1 VLNKNL
7 TDFVTVIIPY
17 YKKINFINECVDS
30 VLNQTF
36 QNFEII
42 MVYDDKDKSELELLE
57 KFKNKDKRIKI
68 IVNQENLGVGES
80 RNKALKIANGKFI
93 AFLDADDIWHPLKL
107 STQIEFMINNNFSIT
122 HTSYN
127 IINEKNKKVGIR
139 FAKNLKFSDLIRS
152 CDIGLSTVII
162 EKKLLDNLCFP
173 NLKTKEDYVLW
184 LQLTKKGYEFKAFDE
199 FLTDWRLAKN
209 SLSSSTFRKLIDGYN
224 VYRKYLEQSIL
235 KSLIN
240 LLILSLNFLRKK

>member
-1 VLNKNL
+1 MNL
-7 TDFVTVIIPY
+7 VSIIIPF
-17 YKKINFINECVDS
+17 YKKKKYILNSIKS
-30 VLNQTF
+30 ILNQTYK
-36 QNFEII
+36 NFEII
-42 MVYDDKDKSELELLE
+42 IIYDDSNLDDLKYILEIKRL
-57 KFKNKDKRIKI
+57 DKRIRVFRNK
-68 IVNQENLGVGES
+68 ENKGVGLS
-80 RNKALKIANGKFI
+80 RNYGIKKSRGKFI

-107 STQIEFMINNNFSIT
+107 STQIEFMIKNNFSIT

-127 IINEKNKKVGIR
+127 IINEKNKKVGTR

-152 CDIGLSTVII
+152 CDVGLSTVII
-162 EKKLLDNLCFP
+162 DKKLLDNLCFP

>member
-1 VLNKNL
+1 MS
-7 TDFVTVIIPY
+7 Y
-17 YKKINFINECVDS
+17 YKKKEYVEKSINS
-30 VLNQTF
+30 VLSQTF
-36 QNFEII
+36 QDFELLI
-42 MVYDDKDKSELELLE
+42 VYDDESKKDLEYLKSLVE
-57 KFKNKDKRIKI
+57 KDKRIKLI
-68 IVNQENLGVGES
+68 INDKNLGVGES
-80 RNKALKIANGKFI
+80 RNKAIKIANGKFI

-107 STQIEFMINNNFSIT
+107 SKQIKFMIENNFLIT

-127 IINEKNKKVGIR
+127 IINEKNNKVGAR
-139 FAKNLKFSDLIRS
+139 LAKNLKFSDLLRS
-152 CDIGLSTVII
+152 CDVGLSTVIL

-184 LQLTKKGYEFKAFDE
+184 LQLTKKGYDFKAFDE
-199 FLTDWRLAKN
+199 FLTDWRLTEN

-224 VYRKYLEQSIL
+224 VYRKYLGQNIL

>member
-1 VLNKNL
+1 MNLVSIIVPFYKKKKYVLNSIKS
-7 TDFVTVIIPY
+7 I
-17 YKKINFINECVDS
+17 
-30 VLNQTF
+30 LNQTYK
-36 QNFEII
+36 NFEII
-42 MVYDDKDKSELELLE
+42 IIYDDSNLDDLKYILEIKRLDKRIRV
-57 KFKNKDKRIKI
+57 FKNK
-68 IVNQENLGVGES
+68 ENKGVGLS
-80 RNKALKIANGKFI
+80 RNYGIKKSRGKFI
-93 AFLDADDIWHPLKL
+93 AFLDADDIWHRLKL

-127 IINEKNKKVGIR
+127 IINEKNKKVGTR

>member
-1 VLNKNL
+1 MNLVSIIVPFYKKKKYVLNSIKS
-7 TDFVTVIIPY
+7 I
-17 YKKINFINECVDS
+17 
-30 VLNQTF
+30 LNQTYK
-36 QNFEII
+36 NFEII
-42 MVYDDKDKSELELLE
+42 IIYDDSNLDDLKYILEIKRL
-57 KFKNKDKRIKI
+57 DKRIRVFRNK
-68 IVNQENLGVGES
+68 ENKGVGLS
-80 RNKALKIANGKFI
+80 RNYGIKKSRGKFI
-93 AFLDADDIWHPLKL
+93 AFLDADDIWHRLKL

-127 IINEKNKKVGIR
+127 IINEKNKKVGTR

>member
-1 VLNKNL
+1 
-7 TDFVTVIIPY
+7 
-17 YKKINFINECVDS
+17 
-30 VLNQTF
+30 
-36 QNFEII
+36 
-42 MVYDDKDKSELELLE
+42 
-57 KFKNKDKRIKI
+57 
-68 IVNQENLGVGES
+68 
-80 RNKALKIANGKFI
+80 
-93 AFLDADDIWHPLKL
+93 
-107 STQIEFMINNNFSIT
+107 MINNNFLIT

-127 IINEKNKKVGIR
+127 IINEKNQKVGTR
-139 FAKNLKFSDLIRS
+139 FAKSLKFSDLIRS

-162 EKKLLDNLCFP
+162 VKKLLDNLYFP

>member
-1 VLNKNL
+1 MNLVSIIVPFYKKKKYVLNSIKS
-7 TDFVTVIIPY
+7 I
-17 YKKINFINECVDS
+17 
-30 VLNQTF
+30 LNQTYK
-36 QNFEII
+36 NFEII
-42 MVYDDKDKSELELLE
+42 IIYDDSNLDDLNYILEIKRLDKRIRV
-57 KFKNKDKRIKI
+57 FKNKANK
-68 IVNQENLGVGES
+68 GVGLS
-80 RNKALKIANGKFI
+80 RNYGIKKSRGKFI

-127 IINEKNKKVGIR
+127 IINEKNKKVGTR

>member
-1 VLNKNL
+1 MNL
-7 TDFVTVIIPY
+7 VSIIVPF
-17 YKKINFINECVDS
+17 YKKKKYILNSIKS
-30 VLNQTF
+30 ILNQTYK
-36 QNFEII
+36 NFEII
-42 MVYDDKDKSELELLE
+42 IIYDDSNLDDLKYILEIKRL
-57 KFKNKDKRIKI
+57 DKRIRVFRNK
-68 IVNQENLGVGES
+68 ENKGVGLS
-80 RNKALKIANGKFI
+80 RNYGIKKSRGKFI

-127 IINEKNKKVGIR
+127 IINEKNKKVGTR

-184 LQLTKKGYEFKAFDE
+184 LQLTKKGYEFKAFDQ

>member
-1 VLNKNL
+1 MNL
-7 TDFVTVIIPY
+7 VSIIMPF
-17 YKKINFINECVDS
+17 YKKKKYILNSIKS
-30 VLNQTF
+30 ILNQTYK
-36 QNFEII
+36 NFEII
-42 MVYDDKDKSELELLE
+42 IIYDDTNLDDLKYILEIKRL
-57 KFKNKDKRIKI
+57 DKRIRVFRNK
-68 IVNQENLGVGES
+68 ENKGVGLS
-80 RNKALKIANGKFI
+80 RNYGIKKSRGKFI

-127 IINEKNKKVGIR
+127 IINEKNKKVGTR

>member
-1 VLNKNL
+1 MKLVS
-7 TDFVTVIIPY
+7 VVIPY
-17 YKKINFINECVDS
+17 YKKRKYIKSSIQS
-30 VLNQTF
+30 VLKQTYK
-36 QNFEII
+36 NFEII
-42 MVYDDKDKSELELLE
+42 IIYDDSNLDDLKYILEIKRL
-57 KFKNKDKRIKI
+57 DKRIRVFRNK
-68 IVNQENLGVGES
+68 ENKGVGLS
-80 RNKALKIANGKFI
+80 RNYGIKKSRGKFI

-127 IINEKNKKVGIR
+127 IINEKNKKVGTR

-152 CDIGLSTVII
+152 CDVGLSTVII
-162 EKKLLDNLCFP
+162 DKKLLDNLCFP

>member
-1 VLNKNL
+1 MIS
-7 TDFVTVIIPY
+7 IIMSY
-17 YKKINFINECVDS
+17 YKKKEYVEKSINS
-30 VLNQTF
+30 VLSQTF
-36 QNFEII
+36 QDFELLI
-42 MVYDDKDKSELELLE
+42 VYDDESKKDLEYLKSLVE
-57 KFKNKDKRIKI
+57 KDKRIKLI
-68 IVNQENLGVGES
+68 INDKNLGVGES
-80 RNKALKIANGKFI
+80 RNKAIKIANGKFI

-107 STQIEFMINNNFSIT
+107 SKQIKFMIENNFLIT

-127 IINEKNKKVGIR
+127 IINEKNNKVGAR
-139 FAKNLKFSDLIRS
+139 LAKNLKFSDLLRS
-152 CDIGLSTVII
+152 CDVGLSTVIL

-184 LQLTKKGYEFKAFDE
+184 LQLTKKGYDFKAFDE
-199 FLTDWRLAKN
+199 FLTDWRLTEN

-224 VYRKYLEQSIL
+224 VYRKYLGQNIL

>member
-1 VLNKNL
+1 MKLVS
-7 TDFVTVIIPY
+7 VVMPY
-17 YKKINFINECVDS
+17 YKKRKYIKSSIQS
-30 VLNQTF
+30 VLKQTYK
-36 QNFEII
+36 NFEII
-42 MVYDDKDKSELELLE
+42 IIYDDSNLDDLKYILEIKRL
-57 KFKNKDKRIKI
+57 DKRIRVFRNK
-68 IVNQENLGVGES
+68 ENKGVGLS
-80 RNKALKIANGKFI
+80 RNYGIKKSRGKFI
-93 AFLDADDIWHPLKL
+93 AFLYADDMWHPLKL
-107 STQIEFMINNNFSIT
+107 STQIEFMINNSFSIT

-127 IINEKNKKVGIR
+127 IINEKNKKVGTR

>member
-1 VLNKNL
+1 MVL
-7 TDFVTVIIPY
+7 VSIIVPY
-17 YKKINFINECVDS
+17 FKKKNFINQTIDS
-30 VLNQTF
+30 ILNQNF
-36 QNFEII
+36 DNFEII

-107 STQIEFMINNNFSIT
+107 SKQIEFMINNNFSIT

-127 IINEKNKKVGIR
+127 IINEKNKKVGVR
-139 FAKNLKFSDLIRS
+139 LAKNLKFSDLIKS

-162 EKKLLDNLCFP
+162 EKKLLDNLYFP
-173 NLKTKEDYVLW
+173 NLRTKEDYVLW

-199 FLTDWRLAKN
+199 FLTDWRLTKN

>member
-1 VLNKNL
+1 MKLSV
-7 TDFVTVIIPY
+7 VTPVYSEEESLVEIV
-17 YKKINFINECVDS
+17 NFCHNNILEH
-30 VLNQTF
+30 L
-36 QNFEII
+36 FEII
-42 MVYDDKDKSELELLE
+42 IIYDDSNLDDLKYILEIKRLDE
-57 KFKNKDKRIKI
+57 RIRVFRNK
-68 IVNQENLGVGES
+68 ENKGVGLS
-80 RNKALKIANGKFI
+80 RNYGIKKSRGKFI

-127 IINEKNKKVGIR
+127 IINEKNKKVGTR

-162 EKKLLDNLCFP
+162 EKKLLDNLYFP

>member
-1 VLNKNL
+1 MVL
-7 TDFVTVIIPY
+7 VSIIVPY
-17 YKKINFINECVDS
+17 FKKKNFINQTIDS
-30 VLNQTF
+30 ILNQNF
-36 QNFEII
+36 DNFEII

-107 STQIEFMINNNFSIT
+107 SKQIEFMINNNFSIT

-139 FAKNLKFSDLIRS
+139 LAKNLKFSDLIKS

-162 EKKLLDNLCFP
+162 EKKLLDNLYFP
-173 NLKTKEDYVLW
+173 NLRTKEDYVLW

-199 FLTDWRLAKN
+199 FLTDWRLTKN

>member
-1 VLNKNL
+1 MVL
-7 TDFVTVIIPY
+7 VSIIVPY
-17 YKKINFINECVDS
+17 FKKKNFINQTIDS
-30 VLNQTF
+30 ILNQNF
-36 QNFEII
+36 DNFEII

-107 STQIEFMINNNFSIT
+107 SKQIKFMIENNFSIT

-127 IINEKNKKVGIR
+127 IINEKNKKVGSR
-139 FAKNLKFSDLIRS
+139 LAKNLKLSDLMRS
-152 CDIGLSTVII
+152 CDVGLSTVILK
-162 EKKLLDNLCFP
+162 KKLLDNLCFP

-184 LQLTKKGYEFKAFDE
+184 LQLTKKGYDFKAFDE
-199 FLTDWRLAKN
+199 FLTDWRLTEN

-224 VYRKYLEQSIL
+224 VYRKYLGQNIL

>member
-1 VLNKNL
+1 MNLVSIIVPFYKKKKYVLNSIKS
-7 TDFVTVIIPY
+7 I
-17 YKKINFINECVDS
+17 
-30 VLNQTF
+30 LNQTYK
-36 QNFEII
+36 NFEII
-42 MVYDDKDKSELELLE
+42 IIYDDTKLDDLKYILEIKRL
-57 KFKNKDKRIKI
+57 DKRIRVFRNK
-68 IVNQENLGVGES
+68 ENKGVGLS
-80 RNKALKIANGKFI
+80 RNYGIKKSRGKFI

-127 IINEKNKKVGIR
+127 IINEKNKKVGTR

-162 EKKLLDNLCFP
+162 EKKLLDNLYFP

>member
-1 VLNKNL
+1 MNL
-7 TDFVTVIIPY
+7 VSIIMPF
-17 YKKINFINECVDS
+17 YKKKKYILNSIKS
-30 VLNQTF
+30 ILNQTYK
-36 QNFEII
+36 NFEII
-42 MVYDDKDKSELELLE
+42 IIYDDSNLDDLKYILEIKRL
-57 KFKNKDKRIKI
+57 DKRIRVFRNK
-68 IVNQENLGVGES
+68 ENKGVGLS
-80 RNKALKIANGKFI
+80 RNYGIKKSRGKFI

-107 STQIEFMINNNFSIT
+107 STQIEFMIKNNFSIT

-127 IINEKNKKVGIR
+127 IINEKNKKVGTR

-152 CDIGLSTVII
+152 CDVGLSTVII
-162 EKKLLDNLCFP
+162 DKKLLDNLCFP

>member
-1 VLNKNL
+1 MNLVSIIVPFYKKKKYVLNSIKS
-7 TDFVTVIIPY
+7 I
-17 YKKINFINECVDS
+17 
-30 VLNQTF
+30 LNQTYK
-36 QNFEII
+36 NFEII
-42 MVYDDKDKSELELLE
+42 IIYDDSNLDDLKYILEIKRLDKRIRV
-57 KFKNKDKRIKI
+57 FKNKANK
-68 IVNQENLGVGES
+68 GVGLS
-80 RNKALKIANGKFI
+80 RNYGIKKSRGKFI

-127 IINEKNKKVGIR
+127 IINEKNKKVGTR

>member
-1 VLNKNL
+1 MNLVSIIVPFYKKKKYVLNSIKS
-7 TDFVTVIIPY
+7 I
-17 YKKINFINECVDS
+17 
-30 VLNQTF
+30 LNQTYK
-36 QNFEII
+36 NFEII
-42 MVYDDKDKSELELLE
+42 IIYDDSNLDDLKYILEIKRL
-57 KFKNKDKRIKI
+57 DKRIRVFRNK
-68 IVNQENLGVGES
+68 ENKGVGLS
-80 RNKALKIANGKFI
+80 RNYGIKKSRGKFI

-127 IINEKNKKVGIR
+127 IINEKNKKVGTR

>member
-1 VLNKNL
+1 MNL
-7 TDFVTVIIPY
+7 VSIIMPF
-17 YKKINFINECVDS
+17 YKKKKYILNSIKS
-30 VLNQTF
+30 ILNQTYK
-36 QNFEII
+36 NFEII
-42 MVYDDKDKSELELLE
+42 IIYDDSNLDDLKYILEIKRL
-57 KFKNKDKRIKI
+57 DKRIRVFRNK
-68 IVNQENLGVGES
+68 ENKGVGLS
-80 RNKALKIANGKFI
+80 RNYGIKKSRGKFI

-127 IINEKNKKVGIR
+127 IINEKNKKVGTR

>member
-1 VLNKNL
+1 MKLVS
-7 TDFVTVIIPY
+7 VVMPY
-17 YKKINFINECVDS
+17 YKKRKYIKSSIQS
-30 VLNQTF
+30 VLKQTYK
-36 QNFEII
+36 NFEII
-42 MVYDDKDKSELELLE
+42 IIYDDSNLDDLKYILEIKRLDKRIRV
-57 KFKNKDKRIKI
+57 FKNK
-68 IVNQENLGVGES
+68 ENKGVGLS
-80 RNKALKIANGKFI
+80 RNYGIKKSRGKFI

-127 IINEKNKKVGIR
+127 IINEKNKKVGTR
-139 FAKNLKFSDLIRS
+139 FAKNLKFSDLIKS

>member
-1 VLNKNL
+1 MDLVS
-7 TDFVTVIIPY
+7 VITPY
-17 YKKINFINECVDS
+17 YKKKNFIKEAILS
-30 VLNQTF
+30 VLNQTY
-36 QNFEII
+36 QNLEIFI
-42 MVYDDKDKSELELLE
+42 IYDDECPDDLDFIKEI
-57 KFKNKDKRIKI
+57 KNLDKRINLI
-68 IVNQENLGVGES
+68 INTKKLGVGLS
-80 RNKALKIANGKFI
+80 RNLAIKSAKGTYI
-93 AFLDADDIWHPLKL
+93 AFLDSDDIWHPLKL

-127 IINEKNKKVGIR
+127 IINEKNKKVGTR

>member
-1 VLNKNL
+1 MKLVS
-7 TDFVTVIIPY
+7 VVMPY
-17 YKKINFINECVDS
+17 YKKRKYIKSSIQS
-30 VLNQTF
+30 VLKQTYK
-36 QNFEII
+36 NFEII
-42 MVYDDKDKSELELLE
+42 IIYDDTNLDDLKYILEIKRL
-57 KFKNKDKRIKI
+57 DKRIRVLRNK
-68 IVNQENLGVGES
+68 ENKGVGLS
-80 RNKALKIANGKFI
+80 RNYGIKKSRGKFI

-127 IINEKNKKVGIR
+127 IINEKNKKVGTR

-162 EKKLLDNLCFP
+162 EKKLLDNLNFP
-173 NLKTKEDYVLW
+173 NLRTKEDYVLW

-235 KSLIN
+235 KSLIS